1 MDPMGGVVPGGSPSV
16 AGVTG
21 SGSVQRKVA
30 GTGGAG
36 PQPTFKGTSHQDG
49 DDDDAE
55 DGPWHKD
62 KNKKKLAMVAGVF
75 LLAFG
80 LMGLP
85 ALGVYPYPHSLLF
98 GGDYRNK
105 VTTQI
110 AVDYKSIKIE
120 EGDGVVYVV
129 GAANNTSSETF
140 EQVEL
145 HFHLLDKSGE
155 RLGDAMDYKDKMG
168 PNSAWTFKAA
178 CQFSSSTEDVAKVE
192 LTQVIVQ

>member
-1 MDPMGGVVPGGSPSV
+1 MI
-16 AGVTG
+16 
-21 SGSVQRKVA
+21 SGSVVV
-30 GTGGAG
+30 GIGGA
-36 PQPTFKGTSHQDG
+36 TVYFLVNRSDG
-49 DDDDAE
+49 
-55 DGPWHKD
+55 G
-62 KNKKKLAMVAGVF
+62 
-75 LLAFG
+75 
-80 LMGLP
+80 
-85 ALGVYPYPHSLLF
+85 
-98 GGDYRNK
+98 YRNE

-110 AVDYKSIKIE
+110 AVDYNSIKIE
-120 EGDGVVYVV
+120 KGDGVVYVV